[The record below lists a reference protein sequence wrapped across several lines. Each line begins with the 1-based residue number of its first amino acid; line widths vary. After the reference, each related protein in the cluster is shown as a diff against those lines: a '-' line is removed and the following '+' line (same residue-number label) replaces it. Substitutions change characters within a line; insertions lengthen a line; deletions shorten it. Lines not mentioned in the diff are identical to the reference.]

1 MYARSTTVRGDPQ
14 AMDELV
20 RYARDEVMPALKG
33 MSGCVGMSMLA
44 DRESGRAVITSA
56 WADETSMNAT
66 EQDVREFRDRAAQ
79 IVGGEHSAEAW
90 EIGMMHRMHGA
101 HDGACTRVLWGEFDP
116 ARVDE
121 GLSTFRMTVLPQL
134 EELPGFC
141 SVSMMVDRAHGRCVQ
156 TVTYDSRDDMRR
168 AGEVMGPRREQF
180 ARDMGITLGEI
191 AEFDLVV
198 HELRVPEMA

>member
-14 AMDELV
+14 AMDDLV

-66 EQDVREFRDRAAQ
+66 EQGVREFRERAAQ
-79 IVGGEHSAEAW
+79 IARGEQSMQAW
-90 EIGMMHRMHGA
+90 EIGLVHRVHGA

-116 ARVDE
+116 ARVDD
-121 GLSTFRMTVLPQL
+121 GLSTFRMTMLPRL

-141 SVSMMVDRAHGRCVQ
+141 SVSMMVDRATGRCAQ
-156 TVTYDSRDDMRR
+156 AVTYDSRDDMRR
-168 AGEVMGPRREQF
+168 AGEIMQARREEF
-180 ARDMGITLGEI
+180 SREIGVRLGEI